1 MTRMEV
7 IEFSADASRLI
18 MQITAVRISS
28 NQGGDSLHKE
38 KSHDLPK
45 TCRRGRLKV
54 PLKFDFLRLL
64 LPS

>member
-7 IEFSADASRLI
+7 IEFSADASRLT

-28 NQGGDSLHKE
+28 NQGGDSLNKE
-38 KSHDLPK
+38 KLHDLPK

-64 LPS
+64 LQS